1 VDIATLKHQAR
12 DCEKRGDAAAALDA
26 YESILQHLQSSGVE
40 AEGPLYVKIGDLS
53 LKSGN
58 KTQALEMFEQAADRY
73 ARLGSEKSVIALCVK
88 VLRTDPR
95 RTDVYV
101 RFARSLLRY
110 GHVEQTRLVLM
121 DYAERAKLRKT
132 LSTLE
137 RLGTLPAT
145 DLKAKLERF
154 FETVDRG
161 APQLTTSGERPSVP
175 KPEPPKTIT
184 QTTQHLAL
192 MIDESGR
199 PVTPTPPEPVT
210 KPDLVV
216 TEIVPE
222 PVQPAAAAMR
232 TAPKARPEPEPEP
245 VRVRRPAAA
254 PVPQVSAHRRR
265 RLGTLWNG
273 RRTMP
278 VWAWP
283 AAAAAAVVVLAVGL
297 FALGAVPFGGDL
309 GAEQPGDKG
318 VQTAPITRIMTA
330 ATFEQPLG
338 PASPTETA
346 QTDSPVQPAAAPE
359 RRAAASVTPAEATA
373 ELEPAAPVRLD
384 GKALSAAQEA
394 ALSLQS
400 SAPNVKL
407 DDAVG
412 DIGRIKVPTGVPL
425 SSGGRRA
432 APPASRTA
440 SNEPFIA
447 IDGLA
452 VEGVARMTTSYQV
465 VQRLA
470 NGERIALTV
479 VPFSEAPPD
488 DTGFLQVRATASDT
502 AVGTVRFGDSYVT
515 ARAPVAPAELERLLG
530 SLAERRPGGTE

>member
-1 VDIATLKHQAR
+1 
-12 DCEKRGDAAAALDA
+12 
-26 YESILQHLQSSGVE
+26 
-40 AEGPLYVKIGDLS
+40 
-53 LKSGN
+53 
-58 KTQALEMFEQAADRY
+58 
-73 ARLGSEKSVIALCVK
+73 
-88 VLRTDPR
+88 
-95 RTDVYV
+95 
-101 RFARSLLRY
+101 
-110 GHVEQTRLVLM
+110 
-121 DYAERAKLRKT
+121 
-132 LSTLE
+132 
-137 RLGTLPAT
+137 
-145 DLKAKLERF
+145 
-154 FETVDRG
+154 
-161 APQLTTSGERPSVP
+161 
-175 KPEPPKTIT
+175 
-184 QTTQHLAL
+184 

-199 PVTPTPPEPVT
+199 PVMPTPPEPVT

-232 TAPKARPEPEPEP
+232 TAPKVQPEPEP
-245 VRVRRPAAA
+245 VRVRRPATA
-254 PVPQVSAHRRR
+254 PAPQASIHRRR
-265 RLGTLWNG
+265 RLGTLWHG
-273 RRTMP
+273 RRKMP
-278 VWAWP
+278 VWTWP

-309 GAEQPGDKG
+309 GAEQPSDKG
-318 VQTAPITRIMTA
+318 MQAAPITRIMTA

-346 QTDSPVQPAAAPE
+346 RTDPPARSAAAPE

-384 GKALSAAQEA
+384 RNALSAAQET

-400 SAPNVKL
+400 TAPNVKL
-407 DDAVG
+407 DDEVG

-425 SSGGRRA
+425 SSAERRA
-432 APPASRTA
+432 PAPAPRTA
-440 SNEPFIA
+440 SNSPFIA

-470 NGERIALTV
+470 NGERIALTI

-488 DTGFLQVRATASDT
+488 DTGFLQVRATAGDT

-530 SLAERRPGGTE
+530 SLAERSPGGTE